1 LRRREA
7 LLRGEARYEG
17 RKLTDCI
24 DDGSAIQSALA
35 ELTGQSTVP
44 NIFIAKKHI
53 GGNSDLQAKKGDLP
67 NLLKNAGAI

>member
-1 LRRREA
+1 MRWSCCEVICERI
-7 LLRGEARYEG
+7 G
-17 RKLTDCI
+17 LTLSL

-67 NLLKNAGAI
+67 NLLKDAGAV